1 MLFTCCLFYRV
12 VGQHFIT
19 VQLNGHTAVAEQL
32 IAAGAAT
39 DVTTNV
45 STCVSSDTD
54 MLCC

>member
-1 MLFTCCLFYRV
+1 MTALHYSARY
-12 VGQHFIT
+12 
-19 VQLNGHTAVAEQL
+19 GHTAVAEQL

>member
-1 MLFTCCLFYRV
+1 MTALHWSAY
-12 VGQHFIT
+12 
-19 VQLNGHTAVAEQL
+19 NGHTAVAEQL

-39 DVTTNV
+39 DITNEV

>member
-1 MLFTCCLFYRV
+1 MTALHWSAAD
-12 VGQHFIT
+12 GQ
-19 VQLNGHTAVAEQL
+19 TAVAEQL

-39 DVTTNV
+39 DITDNV

>member
-1 MLFTCCLFYRV
+1 MTALYYSACYGL
-12 VGQHFIT
+12 
-19 VQLNGHTAVAEQL
+19 TAVAEQL

-39 DVTTNV
+39 DVTDDV

>member
-1 MLFTCCLFYRV
+1 MTALHCSA
-12 VGQHFIT
+12 
-19 VQLNGHTAVAEQL
+19 LNGHTAVAEQL

-39 DVTTNV
+39 DITNDV

>member
-1 MLFTCCLFYRV
+1 MTALHWGAF
-12 VGQHFIT
+12 
-19 VQLNGHTAVAEQL
+19 NGHTAVAEQL

-39 DVTTNV
+39 DTTDVV

>member
-1 MLFTCCLFYRV
+1 MCSSLV
-12 VGQHFIT
+12 VYSIEQHFI
-19 VQLNGHTAVAEQL
+19 GAHTAVAEQL

-39 DVTTNV
+39 DITDNV

>member
-1 MLFTCCLFYRV
+1 MTALHYSTLY
-12 VGQHFIT
+12 
-19 VQLNGHTAVAEQL
+19 GHTAVAEQL

-39 DVTTNV
+39 DVTDTV